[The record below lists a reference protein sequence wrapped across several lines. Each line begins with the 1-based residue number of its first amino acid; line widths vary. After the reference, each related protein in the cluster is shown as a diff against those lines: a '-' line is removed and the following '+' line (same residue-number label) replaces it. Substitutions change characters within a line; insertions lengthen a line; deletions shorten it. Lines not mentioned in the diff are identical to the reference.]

1 MKSYT
6 PSQIRNVALI
16 GHGGSGKTT
25 LGEAFLFVS
34 GAINRLGRVDDGNT
48 TSDFDAE
55 EMKRHMSINLSMV
68 PVEWHDTKLNVIDT
82 PGYADFIGE
91 VRAALHVADG
101 ALMVLCAAS
110 GVEVGSEITWGIAAE
125 RSLPRLILV
134 NRMDRE
140 NADFERTV
148 EQARQI
154 LGSGC
159 VPLQLPIGSASEF
172 RGIVDLVRQRAYLGP
187 QAEEGPIPAELES
200 AAATQRE
207 RLVEAAAETDDDLLA
222 KYLEGEA
229 LSDEE
234 VIQGLRRGI
243 QAGKG
248 FPVLVGSGAHCR
260 GVDRLLDAMVD
271 YVPAPTEMPACTARE
286 LPSNKETVLTPDP
299 KGPLA
304 ALVFKSTADPY
315 IGKLTYVRVYSG
327 TLNSDSHVWN
337 AGRGREERL
346 GTLYVMRGKNQEPG
360 GSEGAGDI
368 GDVGKQSETTTGD
381 TLCQRERP
389 VAVPAPQFPVP
400 TFSVALYPRT
410 KTDLDK
416 MGSALARLVE
426 EDPTLRVSREHDTSE
441 TILAGVGE
449 SHLDI
454 AVEKMKR
461 KFGVELTVSPPKV
474 PYKETITVG
483 TKAEYKHKKQTGGH
497 GQYGH
502 VFLDLEPMPRGST
515 FHFEEKVV
523 GGAVPRNYIPAV
535 EKGVHEALQ
544 EGVVARYPVV
554 DVRVVLYD
562 GSYHP
567 VDSSDLS
574 FKVAGLMAFKK
585 GMSQAQPTLLEP
597 IVKVSLAVP
606 AHFQGDVM
614 SDLNGRR
621 ARLLGT
627 SSQSGIAYIEALA
640 PLAEIQRYATVLRS
654 ITQGRGSF
662 SLEFDH
668 YDEVPAHLAQ
678 AVVAASKQQG
688 ES

>member
-6 PSQIRNVALI
+6 PRQIRNVALI

-25 LGEAFLFVS
+25 LSEAFLFVS
-34 GAINRLGRVDDGNT
+34 GAISRLGRVDDGNT

-55 EMKRHMSINLSMV
+55 EIKRHMSINLSMV
-68 PVEWHDTKLNVIDT
+68 PAEWRDTKLNVIDT

-91 VRAALHVADG
+91 VRAALHVADA
-101 ALMVLCAAS
+101 ALLVLCAAS
-110 GVEVGSEITWGIAAE
+110 GVEVGSEITWGMAAE

-140 NADFERTV
+140 NADFERTL

-159 VPLQLPIGSASEF
+159 VPLQLPIGSAHEF
-172 RGIVDLVRQRAYLGP
+172 RGIVDLVRQRAFLGP
-187 QAEEGPIPAELES
+187 QAQEGPIPAELES
-200 AAATQRE
+200 DAATHRE

-222 KYLEGEA
+222 KYLEGEG

-234 VIQGLRRGI
+234 VIQGLRRGV
-243 QAGKG
+243 QAGKV

-260 GVDRLLDAMVD
+260 GVDRLLDAIVD
-271 YVPAPTEMPACTARE
+271 YVPAPTEMPACAVRE

-315 IGKLTYVRVYSG
+315 IGKLTYFRVYSG

-346 GTLYVMRGKNQEPG
+346 GTLHLMRGKTQEPV
-360 GSEGAGDI
+360 GSVGAGDI
-368 GDVGKQSETTTGD
+368 GAVAKLSETTTGD
-381 TLCQRERP
+381 TLCQRERS
-389 VAVPAPQFPVP
+389 VAVPAPQFAVP
-400 TFSVALYPRT
+400 NFIAALYPRT
-410 KTDLDK
+410 KADLDK
-416 MGSALARLVE
+416 MSLALARLVE
-426 EDPTLRVSREHDTSE
+426 EDPTLHISRERDTGE
-441 TILAGVGE
+441 TLLAGVGE

-502 VFLDLEPMPRGST
+502 VFLELEPMPRGST

-523 GGAVPRNYIPAV
+523 GGSVPRNYIPAV

-544 EGVVARYPVV
+544 EGVVAHYPVV

-567 VDSSDLS
+567 VDSSDMS

-597 IVKVSLAVP
+597 FVKVSLEVP
-606 AHFQGDVM
+606 ANFQGDVM

-627 SSQSGIAYIEALA
+627 SSQGGIAYIEALA

-668 YDEVPAHLAQ
+668 YDEVPAHLVQ
-678 AVVAASKQQG
+678 AIVAASKQQG
-688 ES
+688 DS

>member
-6 PSQIRNVALI
+6 PNQIRNVALI

-25 LGEAFLFVS
+25 LSEAFLFVS

-48 TSDFDAE
+48 ASDFDAE
-55 EMKRHMSINLSMV
+55 EIKRHMSINLSMV
-68 PVEWHDTKLNVIDT
+68 PAEWRDTKLNVIDT

-110 GVEVGSEITWGIAAE
+110 GVEVGSEITWGMAAE

-140 NADFERTV
+140 NADFARTL
-148 EQARQI
+148 EQARQL
-154 LGSGC
+154 LGGGC
-159 VPLQLPIGSASEF
+159 VPLQLPIGSASAF
-172 RGIVDLVRQRAYLGP
+172 RGIVDLVGQRAYLGP

-200 AAATQRE
+200 DVAIQRE

-222 KYLEGEA
+222 KYLEGEG

-243 QAGKG
+243 RAGKV

-260 GVDRLLDAMVD
+260 GVDRLLDAIVD
-271 YVPAPTEMPACTARE
+271 YIPAPTETPACAARE
-286 LPSNKETVLTPDP
+286 IPSNRETALTSDP

-315 IGKLTYVRVYSG
+315 IGKLTYLRVYSG

-346 GTLYVMRGKNQEPG
+346 GTLYVMRGKNQEPV
-360 GSEGAGDI
+360 GSVGAGDI
-368 GDVGKQSETTTGD
+368 GAVAKLAETTTGD

-400 TFSVALYPRT
+400 NFSVALYPRT
-410 KTDLDK
+410 KADLDK

-461 KFGVELTVSPPKV
+461 KFGVELTVSAPKV
-474 PYKETITVG
+474 PYKETITAG

-502 VFLDLEPMPRGST
+502 VFLALEPLPRGST

-523 GGAVPRNYIPAV
+523 GGVVPRNYIPAV

-544 EGVVARYPVV
+544 EGVIAHYPVV

-574 FKVAGLMAFKK
+574 FKLAGLMAFKK
-585 GMSQAQPTLLEP
+585 GMSQAQPALLEP
-597 IVKVSLAVP
+597 IVKVSLEVP
-606 AHFQGDVM
+606 SNFQGDVM

-621 ARLLGT
+621 ARLLGA
-627 SSQSGIAYIEALA
+627 SSQGGTAYIEALA

-678 AVVAASKQQG
+678 AIVAANKQQG

>member
-110 GVEVGSEITWGIAAE
+110 GVEVGSEITWAMAAE

-187 QAEEGPIPAELES
+187 QGEEGPIPAELES
-200 AAATQRE
+200 HVATQRE

-222 KYLEGEA
+222 KYLEGEG
-229 LSDEE
+229 LSVEE
-234 VIQGLRRGI
+234 VIVGLRRGI
-243 QAGKG
+243 QAGKV
-248 FPVLVGSGAHCR
+248 FPVLVGSGGHCR
-260 GVDRLLDAMVD
+260 GVDRLMDAIVD
-271 YVPAPTEMPACTARE
+271 YVPAPTEMPACSARDI
-286 LPSNKETVLTPDP
+286 PSNKETVLTPDP

-304 ALVFKSTADPY
+304 ALVFKSTADQY
-315 IGKLTYVRVYSG
+315 IGKLTYFRVYSG

-346 GTLYVMRGKNQEPG
+346 GTLHVMRGKNQEPV
-360 GSEGAGDI
+360 GSVGAGDI
-368 GDVGKQSETTTGD
+368 GAVAKLAETTTGD
-381 TLCQRERP
+381 TLCQRERSL
-389 VAVPAPQFPVP
+389 VVPAPQFPVP
-400 TFSVALYPRT
+400 NFSAALYPRT
-410 KTDLDK
+410 KADLDK
-416 MGSALARLVE
+416 MSLALARLVE
-426 EDPTLRVSREHDTSE
+426 EDPTLHISREHDTGE
-441 TILAGVGE
+441 TLLAGVGE

-502 VFLDLEPMPRGST
+502 VFLELEPLPRGST

-544 EGVVARYPVV
+544 EGVIAHYPVV

-574 FKVAGLMAFKK
+574 FKLAGLMAFRK
-585 GMSQAQPTLLEP
+585 GMGQAQPALLEP
-597 IVKVSLAVP
+597 VVKVTLVVP

-627 SSQSGIAYIEALA
+627 SSQGGTAYIEALA

-678 AVVAASKQQG
+678 AIVAASKQQG